1 MEVVLEIVKT
11 CIPIIVGALIAI
23 IPTMIEKSSERR
35 HEFVEKRCQ
44 QKQEMYVELISLFSK
59 VLKNQ
64 CDSVDLD
71 TLRDRINLISITGS
85 ADVVRALN
93 EYIDTWGKAS
103 SEEQNEKYSNLL
115 QVIRVDLKV
124 DKKRNEDFHFLKI
137 DVIIYLFVCSSCL
150 FALIVTCLCRQ
161 VKLVLC
167 AFRLT

>member
-1 MEVVLEIVKT
+1 MEVLLEIVKT

-23 IPTMIEKSSERR
+23 IPTMIEKSSERK
-35 HEFVEKRCQ
+35 HELVEKRCQ
-44 QKQEMYVELISLFSK
+44 QKQEIYVELISLFSK

-115 QVIRVDLKV
+115 
-124 DKKRNEDFHFLKI
+124 
-137 DVIIYLFVCSSCL
+137 
-150 FALIVTCLCRQ
+150 
-161 VKLVLC
+161 
-167 AFRLT
+167 

>member
-23 IPTMIEKSSERR
+23 IPTMIEKSSERK
-35 HEFVEKRCQ
+35 HELVEKRCQ
-44 QKQEMYVELISLFSK
+44 QNQEMYVELISLFSK

-103 SEEQNEKYSNLL
+103 SEEQNEKYSNML

-124 DKKRNEDFHFLKI
+124 DKKRNEDFPKI
-137 DVIIYLFVCSSCL
+137 GLRDINIKDRKN
-150 FALIVTCLCRQ
+150 T
-161 VKLVLC
+161 
-167 AFRLT
+167 

>member
-1 MEVVLEIVKT
+1 MEVLLEIVKT

-23 IPTMIEKSSERR
+23 IPPMIEKSSERK
-35 HEFVEKRCQ
+35 HELVEKRCQ

-85 ADVVRALN
+85 ADVVSALN

-124 DKKRNEDFHFLKI
+124 DKKRNEDFPKI
-137 DVIIYLFVCSSCL
+137 GLRDINIKD
-150 FALIVTCLCRQ
+150 R
-161 VKLVLC
+161 KNN
-167 AFRLT
+167 

>member
-85 ADVVRALN
+85 ADVVRAMNPYKHMTNPADFLH
-93 EYIDTWGKAS
+93 
-103 SEEQNEKYSNLL
+103 
-115 QVIRVDLKV
+115 QVIHFHIKAILLSAVFYQMDHSPPTFHIHDRPIWDLV
-124 DKKRNEDFHFLKI
+124 
-137 DVIIYLFVCSSCL
+137 
-150 FALIVTCLCRQ
+150 
-161 VKLVLC
+161 
-167 AFRLT
+167 